1 MGHNHPRKQ
10 QERQKT
16 RVRQLGVIFPPT
28 RRIPCPLSLCATIVD
43 RLTFGGN
50 IIETGTSNY
59 RRAERQPGGAKSS
72 RHPGVKSG

>member
-1 MGHNHPRKQ
+1 MDIDLEFSCPPTR
-10 QERQKT
+10 KT
-16 RVRQLGVIFPPT
+16 RVRQSGVICPPT
-28 RRIPCPLSLCATIVD
+28 RRIPCPLSLCAAIDD

-59 RRAERQPGGAKSS
+59 RRAKRQPDGAKSS